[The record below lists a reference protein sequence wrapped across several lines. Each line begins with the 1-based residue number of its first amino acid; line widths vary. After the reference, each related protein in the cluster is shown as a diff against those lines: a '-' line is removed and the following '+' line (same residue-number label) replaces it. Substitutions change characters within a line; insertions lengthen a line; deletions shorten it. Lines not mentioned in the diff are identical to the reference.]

1 MIEGGTKGEVCPV
14 LRLANHISFGS
25 DPGPIVDLPHGP
37 CAVLEVIRT
46 GEALIEGEVE
56 VAG

>member
-1 MIEGGTKGEVCPV
+1 MGEVCPV

-25 DPGPIVDLPHGP
+25 DLGPIVDSLHGP
-37 CAVLEVIRT
+37 CAIWEVVRT
-46 GEALIEGEVE
+46 GEALIEGEVG